1 MAKGFTVLVADL
13 EQGSGRRIE
22 FGDRVRHLGGS
33 GLAAALYLTV
43 TVSWTLIQRILLR
56 RRYPVR

>member
-1 MAKGFTVLVADL
+1 MRVLNALHYLTAVFAV
-13 EQGSGRRIE
+13 
-22 FGDRVRHLGGS
+22 FVP
-33 GLAAALYLTV
+33 LAAALYLTV